1 LSKIKVVQQK
11 GLFVNYRVGITSINK
26 IPIMKLKIT
35 IVATISALMLAVAGY
50 AQEPSA
56 TAAAK
61 AKPGAEGAIEV
72 GAITATAKV
81 TAVDAAK
88 RTVTLTNEAGA
99 NNTYKL
105 GKNVRNF
112 DQIKVGDK
120 VKATL
125 LESVAVV
132 VRKSSAPPDASERG
146 VVAVA
151 PKGAMPGVIMAKT
164 RQISAKIVSV
174 DTTARTVT
182 VEGPMG
188 GTPTIKVG
196 PRVNLDELQKGDDV
210 TLRVTDALAI
220 RVEKP

>member
-1 LSKIKVVQQK
+1 MKIKMTV
-11 GLFVNYRVGITSINK
+11 IAA
-26 IPIMKLKIT
+26 IP
-35 IVATISALMLAVAGY
+35 ALMLVFAGY

-56 TAAAK
+56 SPKAK
-61 AKPGAEGAIEV
+61 AKPDAEGAIEV
-72 GAITATAKV
+72 GAITATSKV

-88 RTVTLTNEAGA
+88 RTVTLVNEAGET
-99 NNTYKL
+99 NTYKL

-112 DQIKVGDK
+112 DQIKVGDE

-125 LESVAVV
+125 LESLAITVS
-132 VRKSSAPPDASERG
+132 KSSAPPNAGERG

-151 PKGAMPGVIMAKT
+151 PKGAMPGVLTAKT
-164 RQISAKIVSV
+164 RQITAKIVSV
-174 DTTARTVT
+174 DPQARTVT
-182 VEGPMG
+182 VEGPAG

-196 PRVNLDELQKGDDV
+196 PKVNLDELQKGDDV

>member
-1 LSKIKVVQQK
+1 MKIKMTV
-11 GLFVNYRVGITSINK
+11 IAA
-26 IPIMKLKIT
+26 IP
-35 IVATISALMLAVAGY
+35 ALMLVFAGY

-56 TAAAK
+56 SPKAK
-61 AKPGAEGAIEV
+61 AKPDAAGAIEV
-72 GAITATAKV
+72 GAITATSKV
-81 TAVDAAK
+81 TAVDPAK
-88 RTVTLTNEAGA
+88 RTVTLVNEADET
-99 NNTYKL
+99 NTYKL

-112 DQIKVGDK
+112 DQIKVGDE

-125 LESVAVV
+125 LESLAVTV
-132 VRKSSAPPDASERG
+132 SKSSAPPNAGERG

-164 RQISAKIVSV
+164 RQITAKIVSV
-174 DTTARTVT
+174 DPQARTVT
-182 VEGPMG
+182 VEGPAG

-196 PRVNLDELQKGDDV
+196 PKVNLDELQKGDDV

>member
-1 LSKIKVVQQK
+1 MKTKTTIMTV
-11 GLFVNYRVGITSINK
+11 
-26 IPIMKLKIT
+26 IP
-35 IVATISALMLAVAGY
+35 ALMLGFAGY
-50 AQEPSA
+50 AQSPSG
-56 TAAAK
+56 TAEAK
-61 AKPGAEGAIEV
+61 TKTGAEAAIEV
-72 GAITATAKV
+72 GAITATSKV

-88 RTVTLTNEAGA
+88 RTVTLTNDAGES
-99 NNTYKL
+99 NTYKL

-112 DQIKVGDK
+112 DQIKVGDQ

-125 LESVAVV
+125 LESVAVAV
-132 VRKSSAPPDASERG
+132 SKSGAPPDTGAQG

-164 RQISAKIVSV
+164 RQVTAKIVSV
-174 DTTARTVT
+174 DTAARAVT

-188 GTPTIKVG
+188 GKPTIKVG
-196 PRVNLDELQKGDDV
+196 PNVNLGELQMGDNV